1 MFVTRFTK
9 VAMRSL
15 YCTATLFLAL
25 AAAPRL
31 GAQAKTGATTSVSTE
46 FLQSRGQ
53 TLVEMEKKPLD
64 AQSRL
69 GAFYSF
75 PGRTQQAPVQELTL
89 HLVRSSKQWA
99 WAYDHTVVLVLDGA
113 SQVPVPRALRSTSVG
128 EGYMLEQ
135 IMMTLSRAQA
145 SQIARAS
152 KVEMKVGSDAFVWS
166 DTLQRA
172 FREMVASAD
181 GSAR

>member
-1 MFVTRFTK
+1 MTRFTD
-9 VAMRSL
+9 VAMTRAYL
-15 YCTATLFLAL
+15 PAALLFAL

-31 GAQAKTGATTSVSTE
+31 HAQAPTSVSTE

-64 AQSRL
+64 SQSRL
-69 GAFYSF
+69 GAFYAF
-75 PGRTQQAPVQELTL
+75 PGRVQQAPAQELTL
-89 HLVRSSKQWA
+89 HLVRSASQWA
-99 WAYDHTVVLVLDGA
+99 WAYDHTVVLVLDGK
-113 SQVPVPRALRSTSVG
+113 SRIPVPRALRSTSVG

-135 IMMTLSRAQA
+135 IMMTLSRDQA
-145 SQIARAS
+145 AQIAKAS

-181 GSAR
+181 GNTQ

>member
-1 MFVTRFTK
+1 MK
-9 VAMRSL
+9 KL
-15 YCTATLFLAL
+15 YLPAALLLTL

-31 GAQAKTGATTSVSTE
+31 GAQASADLSTE
-46 FLQSRGQ
+46 FLPSRGQ

-64 AQSRL
+64 RVSRL

-75 PGRTQQAPVQELTL
+75 PGRTQQAPVPELTL
-89 HLVRSSKQWA
+89 HLVRSSNQWA
-99 WAYDHTVVLVLDGA
+99 WAYDHTVVLVLDDK
-113 SQVPVPRALRSTSVG
+113 SRLPLPRALRSTHVG

-135 IMMTLSRAQA
+135 IMMTLSREQA
-145 SQIARAS
+145 TQVAKAS

-172 FREMVASAD
+172 FRQMVESAD
-181 GSAR
+181 GGSGSARR